1 MSATSSQMVQEETR
15 HLWREG
21 GRDRAT
27 VAKCSE
33 LVTWSKGFMGV
44 LLSYACHSLS
54 LEYLKGRKRKRKKSL
69 EDKARARREKD
80 LDVSGKGKG
89 VKTLAQT

>member
-1 MSATSSQMVQEETR
+1 M
-15 HLWREG
+15 
-21 GRDRAT
+21 
-27 VAKCSE
+27 AKCSE

-69 EDKARARREKD
+69 EDKPRARREKD

-89 VKTLAQT
+89 VKTLART